1 MCKEKDKIISLT
13 QAQDKGI
20 ALSPQL
26 DSNLLTP
33 KHWTGT
39 LPTSLQTNSWTVM
52 PYTTGLY
59 EEMT

>member
-20 ALSPQL
+20 ALSPQQ

-33 KHWTGT
+33 KHSTGT
-39 LPTSLQTNSWTVM
+39 LPT
-52 PYTTGLY
+52 
-59 EEMT
+59 

>member
-1 MCKEKDKIISLT
+1 MGKEKDKIISLT

-39 LPTSLQTNSWTVM
+39 LYPLRYRQTH
-52 PYTTGLY
+52 GQ
-59 EEMT
+59 